1 MIKRSNDT
9 NQGISNKSLARGQT
23 LQTPI
28 GKDSSDY
35 SGSKADEVPAKF
47 KLAGGLNNFSDTL
60 PSDSKSD

>member
-1 MIKRSNDT
+1 MMKRSNDT
-9 NQGISNKSLARGQT
+9 NQGTSNKSLARGQT

-47 KLAGGLNNFSDTL
+47 KMGGGLDNFSDTI
-60 PSDSKSD
+60 PSDKKMD